1 MPAAV
6 SVLEKKDKS
15 KSTVK
20 KVKRQSELA
29 SADMAARKKARI
41 AKVPNRDGIAI
52 SETKQLDSKFGVQTE
67 KKKRKPSA
75 AKISKDEKSALKDVE
90 KTEVCNAF
98 SVLSFSFVAPD
109 QHFHLNLQSSFHL
122 FLHCLIENRFILLP
136 RTILLML

>member
-1 MPAAV
+1 MTFPESSAQIKDENKDNDSDEKPSMPAAV

-41 AKVPNRDGIAI
+41 AKVPNHDGIAI

-75 AKISKDEKSALKDVE
+75 AKVPLKSLFCLAL
-90 KTEVCNAF
+90 
-98 SVLSFSFVAPD
+98 FVQYPANHCTVKPI
-109 QHFHLNLQSSFHL
+109 NL
-122 FLHCLIENRFILLP
+122 LIMHIYDIF
-136 RTILLML
+136 